1 MELNRREK
9 AWIIAALVIFLPL
22 LFFRFALSPLGDYR
36 EKQRLTI
43 SRLEDKIRQINQL
56 GQKLQHLEKTKS
68 SQSTS
73 LSKRVDR
80 ILRRHQLKS
89 RSGTI
94 VDNVTE
100 GRQRLV
106 LKLEEV
112 NLTELINTLHGIENS
127 LPVIA
132 IESID
137 INPAYQN
144 KKRFRLS
151 CALSSW

>member
-1 MELNRREK
+1 MELNQREK
-9 AWIIAALVIFLPL
+9 TWILAALMIFLPL
-22 LFFRFALSPLGDYR
+22 LFIRFALLPLNDYR
-36 EKQRLTI
+36 QKQRLAI
-43 SRLEDKIRQINQL
+43 SRLEGKVRQINQL
-56 GQKLQHLEKTKS
+56 GQELKHLEKTKS
-68 SQSTS
+68 IQSSS

-80 ILRRHQLKS
+80 ILRHHQLKS

-94 VDNVTE
+94 VDNITD

-112 NLTELINTLHGIENS
+112 NLTELINTLHGIENT

-151 CALSSW
+151 SALSSW

>member
-9 AWIIAALVIFLPL
+9 AWILAALLIFLPL
-22 LFFRFALSPLGDYR
+22 LFFRFALLPLNDYR
-36 EKQRLTI
+36 QEQRLAI
-43 SRLEDKIRQINQL
+43 SRVESKIRQINRL
-56 GQKLQHLEKTKS
+56 GQELKHLEKTRK

-73 LSKRVDR
+73 LSQRVDR

-89 RSGTI
+89 RSRTI
-94 VDNVTE
+94 VDNVTD

-106 LKLEEV
+106 LKLEEI
-112 NLTELINTLHGIENS
+112 NLTELINAIHGIENTS
-127 LPVIA
+127 PVIA
-132 IESID
+132 IESIE

-151 CALSSW
+151 SALSSW

>member
-1 MELNRREK
+1 MDLNRREK

-22 LFFRFALSPLGDYR
+22 LFFRFALLPLSDYR
-36 EKQRLTI
+36 EKQQLTI
-43 SRLEDKIRQINQL
+43 SRLEDKIRQINLL
-56 GQKLQHLEKTKS
+56 GQELQHLEKTRS

-80 ILRRHQLKS
+80 ILRHHQLKS

-94 VDNVTE
+94 VDNITD

-151 CALSSW
+151 SALSSW

>member
-9 AWIIAALVIFLPL
+9 AWILIALMIFLPL
-22 LFFRFALSPLGDYR
+22 LFIRFALLPLNDYR
-36 EKQRLTI
+36 QKQRLAI
-43 SRLEDKIRQINQL
+43 SHLENKIRQINLL
-56 GQKLQHLEKTKS
+56 GQELRHLEKTRS
-68 SQSTS
+68 IQSTS

-80 ILRRHQLKS
+80 ILRHHQLKS

-94 VDNVTE
+94 VDNITD

-112 NLTELINTLHGIENS
+112 NLTELINTLHGIEHT

-151 CALSSW
+151 SALSSW